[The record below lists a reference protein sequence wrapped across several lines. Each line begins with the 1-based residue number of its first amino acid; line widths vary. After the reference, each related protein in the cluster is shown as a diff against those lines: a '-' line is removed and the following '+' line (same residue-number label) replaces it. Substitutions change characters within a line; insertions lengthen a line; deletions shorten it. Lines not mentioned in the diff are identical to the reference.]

1 MFSNFKIS
9 TKLFISFLFIL
20 LLTVFLG
27 TFSVVQ
33 ISRLNTITKDIATTQ
48 VPAIKSIK
56 DIDSLVGSYRRSELL
71 MVLASEQQ
79 DIQKYVNRAEDA
91 AAKLKTELVVTEKLI
106 GMDEERKTFAE
117 FKKALGAWMA
127 EHPKIV
133 EQALLDN
140 DEEATKL
147 IMGASSKHFNAAIK
161 ALEECVASTIKQT
174 QDKSKRCFNI
184 NSSAQLWI
192 LISLIACLIIGLLL
206 AIVISRMISRPI
218 GDMAR
223 QAQRVA
229 DGELNV
235 RINQDSNDEIGQL
248 SASFNKMVESLRDV
262 ISKVVATSGQ
272 VTNAADQLRA
282 TSEQMSTGAEQVVA
296 QASTVATASEEMAA
310 TSGDIAQ
317 NCAMAANSSRDA
329 NNAAL
334 AGAEVIQATVTGMS
348 RIAERVKGTAVTV
361 EGLGARSDQIGAIV
375 GTIEDIADQ
384 TNLLALNA
392 AIEAARAGEQGRGF
406 AVVADEVRALAE
418 RTTRATKEIS
428 DMIKAIQQETRS
440 AVTAME
446 EGVREVARGTED
458 AARSGA
464 ALQEILDQINSVTSQ
479 VNQIATAA
487 EEQTATTNQISS
499 NILQINDVVHVTARG
514 AQESASASAKLAS
527 LAEDLQA
534 IVGRFH
540 L

>member
-1 MFSNFKIS
+1 
-9 TKLFISFLFIL
+9 
-20 LLTVFLG
+20 
-27 TFSVVQ
+27 
-33 ISRLNTITKDIATTQ
+33 
-48 VPAIKSIK
+48 
-56 DIDSLVGSYRRSELL
+56 
-71 MVLASEQQ
+71 
-79 DIQKYVNRAEDA
+79 
-91 AAKLKTELVVTEKLI
+91 
-106 GMDEERKTFAE
+106 
-117 FKKALGAWMA
+117 MA
-127 EHPKIV
+127 EHSKIV
-133 EQALLDN
+133 DQALLDN
-140 DEEATKL
+140 DEEASKL

-161 ALEECVASTIKQT
+161 ALEESVSLTIKKT
-174 QDKSKRCFNI
+174 GDESKRCFAI

-192 LISLIACLIIGLLL
+192 FISLIACVIIGLVL
-206 AIVISRMISRPI
+206 AIVISRKLSTPI
-218 GDMAR
+218 RDMAR

-229 DGELNV
+229 GGELNV
-235 RINQDSNDEIGQL
+235 RIEQDSKDEIGQL
-248 SASFNKMVESLRDV
+248 AASFNSMIESLRDV
-262 ISKVVATSGQ
+262 IGKVVATSGQ
-272 VTNAADQLRA
+272 VSNAAAQLLA
-282 TSEQMSTGAEQVVA
+282 TSEQMATGTEQVVE

-317 NCAMAANSSRDA
+317 NCALAANSSRDA

-334 AGAEVIQATVTGMS
+334 AGAEVIQATVIGMS
-348 RIAERVKGTAVTV
+348 RIAERVQGSAATV

-418 RTTRATKEIS
+418 RTTRATKEIG
-428 DMIKAIQQETRS
+428 DMIKAIQQETKS

-446 EGVREVARGTED
+446 EGVKEVARGTED

-464 ALQEILDQINSVTSQ
+464 ALQEILDQINSVTTQ

-499 NILQINDVVHVTARG
+499 NILQINDVVHVTAKG
-514 AQESASASAKLAS
+514 AHEAASASAQLTS
-527 LAEDLQA
+527 LADDLQA
-534 IVGRFH
+534 IVRRFR